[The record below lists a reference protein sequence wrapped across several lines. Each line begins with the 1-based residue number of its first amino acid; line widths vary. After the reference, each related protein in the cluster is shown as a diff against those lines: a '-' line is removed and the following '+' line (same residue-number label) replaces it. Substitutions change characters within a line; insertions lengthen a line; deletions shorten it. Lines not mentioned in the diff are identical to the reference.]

1 MKAAAK
7 PTKPRPV
14 SEHQLAAKN
23 PTSHLLGR
31 PGTSDSITKGSAQ
44 NVEFGNMQNTFE
56 TIKLLD
62 DEDEINAAAD
72 LLLGQIEESEESDN
86 GEDVTCSDDGEGRSR
101 KD

>member
-1 MKAAAK
+1 
-7 PTKPRPV
+7 
-14 SEHQLAAKN
+14 
-23 PTSHLLGR
+23 
-31 PGTSDSITKGSAQ
+31 
-44 NVEFGNMQNTFE
+44 MQNTFE